1 MVFWCFT
8 VLWVSYMLTCKT
20 FGEIGNFF
28 AKQLCIF
35 TFCVLKSLQVVFG
48 FPPGQ
53 MWAGTPPVV
62 YRSAESLSAI
72 SPLPIS
78 LPRSRLPAAGARAAI
93 ANQIQLSREERL
105 RRPDGHILRIIS
117 AKFCSPVRKLVME
130 RVNGQDG
137 DGARWEEAK
146 VPAML
151 HLALFFS
158 PQRTGCGWV
167 GQTWKVLDSS
177 ILKVNCGKGSRL
189 LAKVESSQS
198 MNTAFKD
205 ISFCISRYSKLN
217 H

>member
-1 MVFWCFT
+1 MHQPKKVSTAPKKMPAAPKKVLNVLVKSSFSPFFVFWFFT
-8 VLWVSYMLTCKT
+8 VLWVFYMLTSKT
-20 FGEIGNFF
+20 FEEIGNFF

-53 MWAGTPPVV
+53 MWAGTPPVL
-62 YRSAESLSAI
+62 YRSAVSLSAI

-146 VPAML
+146 VPALHLALFFL

-158 PQRTGCGWV
+158 LQRTGCGWV
-167 GQTWKVLDSS
+167 GQTWKVLQ
-177 ILKVNCGKGSRL
+177 R
-189 LAKVESSQS
+189 
-198 MNTAFKD
+198 
-205 ISFCISRYSKLN
+205 
-217 H
+217 

>member
-1 MVFWCFT
+1 
-8 VLWVSYMLTCKT
+8 MLTCKT
-20 FGEIGNFF
+20 FEEIGNFF

-53 MWAGTPPVV
+53 MWAGTPPVL

-78 LPRSRLPAAGARAAI
+78 LPGSRLPAAGARAAI
-93 ANQIQLSREERL
+93 ANQIQLSLEERL

-117 AKFCSPVRKLVME
+117 AKFCSPVRKLMME

-158 PQRTGCGWV
+158 LQRTGCGWDKHEKFWIV
-167 GQTWKVLDSS
+167 
-177 ILKVNCGKGSRL
+177 R
-189 LAKVESSQS
+189 
-198 MNTAFKD
+198 F
-205 ISFCISRYSKLN
+205 
-217 H
+217 

>member
-1 MVFWCFT
+1 MSILYVEKHFFWGNWS
-8 VLWVSYMLTCKT
+8 LLCKT
-20 FGEIGNFF
+20 IVH
-28 AKQLCIF
+28 F

-53 MWAGTPPVV
+53 MWAGTPPVL
-62 YRSAESLSAI
+62 YRSTVSLSAI

-93 ANQIQLSREERL
+93 ANQIQLSLEERL

-117 AKFCSPVRKLVME
+117 AKFCSPVRKLMME

-158 PQRTGCGWV
+158 LQRTGCGWV

-189 LAKVESSQS
+189 LAQTKVKSSQS

>member
-8 VLWVSYMLTCKT
+8 VLWVSYMLKCKT
-20 FGEIGNFF
+20 FEEIGNFF

-53 MWAGTPPVV
+53 MWAGTPPVL
-62 YRSAESLSAI
+62 YLSAI

-117 AKFCSPVRKLVME
+117 AKFCSPVRKLMME

-151 HLALFFS
+151 HLALFFN

-205 ISFCISRYSKLN
+205 ILLYL
-217 H
+217 